1 MAKKVLLVDDS
12 KSARI
17 VLSRLLKQHGFEVD
31 MAESGESALEYLE
44 QGRPDAIFIDYMMDG
59 IDGLE
64 AICRIKEDPNISHIP
79 VVMCSANET
88 EDYAVAALAKGA
100 IGILP
105 KPPTK
110 EKLSEMVGLISQ
122 PVEAPLVAAVET
134 AEAAMPAS
142 PVVTITA
149 DEVRRIVQQEASA
162 ALAET
167 VEEMVEKALA
177 GRLDQQAQMPSSAT
191 DTTALRDEVIAE
203 ILPQLHQT
211 IREINDEVV
220 ASVIESHFRTQW
232 EEFSSTVNERFKE
245 FHKSLLEELPRS
257 GPVIQ
262 SITDIAESAVEASA
276 TETASRIAH
285 DIATNIATES
295 TESLLHES
303 MERGN
308 VKAEEMLKTKKQLLG
323 MTYIGITLSLVAI
336 GLVFYFR

>member
-1 MAKKVLLVDDS
+1 
-12 KSARI
+12 
-17 VLSRLLKQHGFEVD
+17 

-64 AICRIKEDPNISHIP
+64 AICRIKEDPNVAHIP

-88 EDYAVAALAKGA
+88 EDYAVAAIKKGA
-100 IGILP
+100 VGILP

-110 EKLSEMVGLISQ
+110 EKLSEMVSLISR
-122 PVEAPLVAAVET
+122 PVEVPQEVEL
-134 AEAAMPAS
+134 EAAEVVAPVS
-142 PVVTITA
+142 SVVTITA
-149 DEVRRIVQQEASA
+149 DEVRRIAQQEAA
-162 ALAET
+162 EALAEA
-167 VEEMVEKALA
+167 VEGLVEKTLA
-177 GRLDQQAQMPSSAT
+177 GRLDQQAQTQSPEI
-191 DTTALRDEVIAE
+191 DTLALREDVIAE
-203 ILPQLHQT
+203 IMPQLHKT

-220 ASVIESHFRTQW
+220 ASVIETHFRTQW
-232 EEFSSTVNERFKE
+232 EEFSSTVNDRFKD

-285 DIATNIATES
+285 DIATNVATES
-295 TESLLHES
+295 AESLLHES
-303 MERGN
+303 MDRGN

-323 MTYIGITLSLVAI
+323 MTYLGITLSLVAI
-336 GLVFYFR
+336 GLAIFL